1 MKIDAKIQKWGN
13 SLGLRISGAMKTI
26 PKFEE
31 NMQVTV
37 DVSEKGIY
45 VYPKPKKLTAKDILP
60 FTEEELLA
68 DADEATKHHYHEL
81 LFTLLPQEYDHEK

>member
-1 MKIDAKIQKWGN
+1 MKINAKIQKWGN

-45 VYPKPKKLTAKDILP
+45 VYPKPKKLTARDILP
-60 FTEEELLA
+60 FTLEELLA
-68 DADEATKHHYHEL
+68 DLDAESAREDMEL
-81 LFTLLPQEYDHEK
+81 LPVLLPEEYDV